1 MKLFYRIKAVKL
13 RKALIRQ
20 RAENIR
26 DIRVGRRAAR
36 LIKRDLA
43 RYSRLGGSDKRAGGE
58 PKAAFVPR
66 ALALLPLPLPT
77 ARAAAP
83 AEDAGTMTGKMAA
96 ILDQISFTRR
106 EA

>member
-26 DIRVGRRAAR
+26 DIRAGRRAAR

-43 RYSRLGGSDKRAGGE
+43 RYSRLVGSDKRAGSE
-58 PKAAFVPR
+58 PKAPFLPR
-66 ALALLPLPLPT
+66 ALALLPLPT
-77 ARAAAP
+77 ARAAEP
-83 AEDAGTMTGKMAA
+83 AEDAGTMAGKMAA
-96 ILDQISFTRR
+96 ILGRISFTRR
-106 EA
+106 AA